1 MLPLVCAKVVP
12 SRLISA
18 RGEVKMNPFR
28 EAMEAGDLEGAMAL
42 FAEDVAFRSP
52 AVFRPY
58 EGRDRVA
65 TVLRATSGVLQDF
78 RFEREIGAA
87 DASDHALVFR
97 ATVGDREIEGCDFLH
112 TNADG
117 LIDEFFVM
125 VRPLSGILA
134 LAEAMEAEL
143 PADPRPTSAEASG

>member
-1 MLPLVCAKVVP
+1 
-12 SRLISA
+12 
-18 RGEVKMNPFR
+18 MNPFR
-28 EAMEAGDLEGAMAL
+28 EAMEAGNLEGAMAL
-42 FAEDVAFRSP
+42 FTEDVAFRSP

-65 TVLRATSGVLQDF
+65 TVLRATSRVLQDF